1 MALHSSLV
9 RKVIKVISGWGLN
22 IPKPTEKNYF
32 KPRKMNLILHMRFS
46 ILSLV
51 FLLVLKEVK
60 LFSPKV
66 YLLMNVNVSV
76 SLIFGAQ
83 PEIYIM
89 MN

>member
-1 MALHSSLV
+1 
-9 RKVIKVISGWGLN
+9 
-22 IPKPTEKNYF
+22 
-32 KPRKMNLILHMRFS
+32 MNLILHMRFS